1 LKKILILGPLWR
13 NRRIVKRLKKNYKVF
28 LHNKKID
35 EKYIK
40 FKKVDFLITSGYPF
54 LVKKKIL
61 KIVKIKINL
70 HISYLPY
77 GRGTM
82 PNLWCFYEG
91 FPPGI
96 TIHELDANFDTGKII
111 VQKKV
116 SFKSLKIKTL
126 KTTHDFLLIQLEN
139 FFFKNYKKIFEKKFK
154 PYPQNK
160 LIKKI
165 NYHNRLE
172 SENLI
177 DKFPKKWNTRIEEI
191 LNFKKI
197 NEISNIRRKKN

>member
-1 LKKILILGPLWR
+1 MKKILILGPLWR

-28 LHNKKID
+28 LYNKKID
-35 EKYIK
+35 VEYIK
-40 FKKVDFLITSGYPF
+40 SKKVDFLITSGYPF
-54 LVKKKIL
+54 LVKKNIL

-96 TIHELDANFDTGKII
+96 TIHELDPNFDTGRII

-126 KTTHDFLLIQLEN
+126 KTTHDFLLIQLEK
-139 FFFKNYKKIFEKKFK
+139 FFYSHLLVF
-154 PYPQNK
+154 
-160 LIKKI
+160 
-165 NYHNRLE
+165 
-172 SENLI
+172 
-177 DKFPKKWNTRIEEI
+177 
-191 LNFKKI
+191 
-197 NEISNIRRKKN
+197 